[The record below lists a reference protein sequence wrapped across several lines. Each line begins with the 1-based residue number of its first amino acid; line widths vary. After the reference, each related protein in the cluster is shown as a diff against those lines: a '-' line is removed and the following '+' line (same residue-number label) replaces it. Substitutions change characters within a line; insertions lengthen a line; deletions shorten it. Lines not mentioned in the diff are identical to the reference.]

1 MRKEGRAH
9 TYCHQGRIGVVVEVN
24 CTTDFCSRSGEF
36 IAWCDDIAMQ
46 IAAMNPENVEDLLAQ
61 PFVKNEEI
69 CVADHIKAL
78 KNMVGEP
85 IEISRFARFEVG
97 TA

>member
-1 MRKEGRAH
+1 MKTEGRAH
-9 TYCHQGRIGVVVEVN
+9 TYCHQGRIGVVVEVT

-36 IAWCDDIAMQ
+36 IAWCNDIAMQ
-46 IAAMNPENVEDLLAQ
+46 IAATNPADVEALLAQ

-69 CVADHIKAL
+69 SVADHVFAL

-85 IEISRFARFEVG
+85 VEISRFVRFEVG
-97 TA
+97 A